1 MDKLYDEEVNR
12 YYILCDICKG
22 RIYVENNE
30 WYGDDH
36 WELDGK
42 IICEDCIHDYV
53 RSKKRTL

>member
-36 WELDGK
+36 WELDEK